1 MEINENIVFEIFGNE
16 ENFIDDINFEKIN
29 NFLLN
34 LKSQNDLNNILMI
47 IRKKIQSS
55 DIICHILNSEKLQNN
70 KLILILFELFLENKN
85 NEIEIIKN
93 IIKILINKI
102 IINREYIYF
111 ICQKIRILDEKNE
124 INELFILKCL
134 DIFKIIFSKKISN
147 NNEGYQEISKKNIKN
162 HYFYFL
168 KLNEGLKY
176 ENVSNF
182 PLNNSYLYINFKR
195 ESIKDFYIIQ
205 IKISQLITLNI
216 SIKNNLLYININE
229 AQNFVKESIEIETN
243 KYYNLK
249 IHFLI
254 R

>member
-124 INELFILKCL
+124 INENFLLKCIEL
-134 DIFKIIFSKKISN
+134 FQMIFYKKKENDEWEELSIM
-147 NNEGYQEISKKNIKN
+147 KKIKN
-162 HYFYFL
+162 HYFYFF
-168 KLNEGLKY
+168 KLNEGLEYK
-176 ENVSNF
+176 NISNF

-195 ESIKDFYIIQ
+195 E
-205 IKISQLITLNI
+205 
-216 SIKNNLLYININE
+216 
-229 AQNFVKESIEIETN
+229 
-243 KYYNLK
+243 
-249 IHFLI
+249 
-254 R
+254 